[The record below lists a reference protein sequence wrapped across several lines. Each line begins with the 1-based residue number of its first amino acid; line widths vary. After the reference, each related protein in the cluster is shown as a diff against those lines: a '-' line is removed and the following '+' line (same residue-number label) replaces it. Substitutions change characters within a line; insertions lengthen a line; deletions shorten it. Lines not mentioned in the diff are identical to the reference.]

1 MRWARTRKS
10 WRAAI
15 RERPE
20 AVLIVFSRAPRPG
33 RVKSRLRSAL
43 GAAGAAR
50 LHAQLLAR
58 AVATARAARCGAV
71 ELHCAP
77 HCGHALFRALARR
90 HGIRLRTQAG
100 GDLGARMHGAL
111 RGALARVDA
120 AVLIG
125 SDCPELRPADIR
137 AAFAALR
144 AGADLVLAPAED
156 GGYPLIGLR
165 RASPALFDGMPWG
178 GPEVLRETRRRAA
191 RLGWSLQELRTLWDV
206 DRPADLARL
215 RSRRLLSEGP
225 LTSLR
230 SGGSRAPSGVPGRP

>member
-10 WRAAI
+10 WRAAT
-15 RERPE
+15 R
-20 AVLIVFSRAPRPG
+20 AAADTVLIVFARAPRPG
-33 RVKSRLRSAL
+33 RVKTRLVSAL
-43 GAAGAAR
+43 GAAGAAI

-77 HCGHALFRALARR
+77 HSGHPLFRVLARR
-90 HGIRLRTQAG
+90 HGICLRTQAS

-111 RGALARVDA
+111 QGALRRADA

-125 SDCPELRPADIR
+125 SDCPALRPSDIR

-144 AGADLVLAPAED
+144 AGADVVLAPAED

-165 RASPALFDGMPWG
+165 RASPELFDGISWG
-178 GPEVLRETRRRAA
+178 GREVLAETWVRVE
-191 RLGWSLQELRTLWDV
+191 RLGWSLRELRTLWDV

-215 RSRRLLSEGP
+215 RSRRLL
-225 LTSLR
+225 LAAR
-230 SGGSRAPSGVPGRP
+230 RFSRR